1 MIASRQNSR
10 ARERGSPR
18 YRQPSSAPEKI
29 TRPAPSGQ
37 EKTTGAPL
45 SDAERP
51 DTGGERYGND
61 LARGN
66 AGRLQHARLSQQ
78 LLGCRSRQQP
88 GVGAGRAPVGQQD
101 NGAAS
106 HFRELAQRVHF
117 RGA

>member
-45 SDAERP
+45 SDASGRTPAVIGMETISLAGMPAGSSMRGSVSSCSVVVP
-51 DTGGERYGND
+51 GN
-61 LARGN
+61 N
-66 AGRLQHARLSQQ
+66 
-78 LLGCRSRQQP
+78 
-88 GVGAGRAPVGQQD
+88 PV
-101 NGAAS
+101 
-106 HFRELAQRVHF
+106 
-117 RGA
+117 